1 MTERLHVV
9 PEELRRAAGE
19 HRQAADQLAAA
30 PSANAAVLASLDS
43 LGPVFAELRDAGR
56 ALLDQLRACY
66 EQQAAA
72 HADLAERLNRAADV
86 WEQQDNDAAQRLRA
100 VSEDSP

>member
-9 PEELRRAAGE
+9 PEELRRSAGE
-19 HRQAADQLAAA
+19 HRQAAELLAAA
-30 PSANAAVLASLDS
+30 PSANAAVLASLES

-56 ALLDQLRACY
+56 ALLDQRRACY

-72 HADLAERLNRAADV
+72 HADPPSGSIWPPTPGSNTTPTPPDGCV
-86 WEQQDNDAAQRLRA
+86 
-100 VSEDSP
+100 VTEDSP